1 MPTDTTTPWLTDAEQ
16 HTWRRWLALNAQ
28 LPALL
33 HRELQQDSDLS
44 LPDFDV
50 LVQLTDDQRGRARIA
65 QLAEA
70 LQWERS
76 RLSHHV
82 TRMARRGLVVKE
94 ECLDDGRGSFVVL
107 TAAGRDAIER
117 AAPAHV
123 RTVRRAFF
131 DALSEAEVQALGEM
145 TEKVLARCAPDL
157 VR

>member
-1 MPTDTTTPWLTDAEQ
+1 MTSETTAPWLSDTEQ
-16 HTWRRWLALNAQ
+16 RTWRRWLALNAQ

-33 HRELQQDSDLS
+33 HRELQRDSELS

-50 LVQLTDDQRGRARIA
+50 LVQLTDDEHGRARIA

-82 TRMARRGLVVKE
+82 ARMARRGLVEKE

-107 TAAGRDAIER
+107 TADGRTAIER

-131 DALSEAEVQALGEM
+131 DVLTPDEVELLGAIS
-145 TEKVLARCAPDL
+145 EKVLAH
-157 VR
+157 VRTARQ

>member
-1 MPTDTTTPWLTDAEQ
+1 MTTETATPWLSDTEQ
-16 HTWRRWLALNAQ
+16 TTWRRWLALNAQ

-33 HRELQQDSDLS
+33 HRELQRDSDLS

-50 LVQLTDDQRGRARIA
+50 LVQLTDDDRGRVRIA

-82 TRMARRGLVVKE
+82 TRMARRGLVEKE
-94 ECLDDGRGSFVVL
+94 DCLDDGRGSFVVL
-107 TAAGRDAIER
+107 TAAGRAAIEH

-131 DALSEAEVQALGEM
+131 DALTVDEVEQLGDL
-145 TEKVLARCAPDL
+145 TEKILGRL
-157 VR
+157 RSTGR